1 MSMYL
6 NSVNN
11 SSKLPVF
18 KRKMADVHDSSNLDS
33 QHARQ
38 HEEMKEFASLEDRDL
53 RFIAAF
59 EPNQKMRK
67 TRTQILNTLL
77 FALPAA
83 DVLIT
88 SAAKN
93 ANLSGKLSAGARQAG
108 CWAAV
113 LGIGAVVLGGLK
125 KFVNKNVPALN
136 EADKKHPALGFAVD
150 FAAMLGSLAGL
161 YKLKNSASKYIAKN
175 FPKQVKFLKDSVKT
189 PLKIALNGSA
199 FNKKLVEPLN
209 SRAFASVNGWGR
221 SLKITE
227 ALLTPVIL
235 TAAMFKGISVSK
247 QSRKEA
253 HENYAV
259 LKSSQIAARAAIAK
273 QEV

>member
-1 MSMYL
+1 MYL

-38 HEEMKEFASLEDRDL
+38 LEEMKEFASLEDRDL
-53 RFIAAF
+53 RFIATF

-108 CWAAV
+108 RWVAV
-113 LGIGAVVLGGLK
+113 LGIGTVVLGGVK
-125 KFVNKNVPALN
+125 KFVNKNVAALN

-175 FPKQVKFLKDSVKT
+175 CPKQVKFLKDSVKT

>member
-1 MSMYL
+1 MYL

-108 CWAAV
+108 RWAAV

-125 KFVNKNVPALN
+125 K
-136 EADKKHPALGFAVD
+136 

-175 FPKQVKFLKDSVKT
+175 FPKQVKFLKDSVKA
-189 PLKIALNGSA
+189 PLKTALNGSA
-199 FNKKLVEPLN
+199 FNKKLVESLN

-235 TAAMFKGISVSK
+235 TAAMFKGVSVSK

-259 LKSSQIAARAAIAK
+259 LKSSQVIARASIENLK
-273 QEV
+273 S

>member
-38 HEEMKEFASLEDRDL
+38 LKEMKEFSSLEDRDL

-67 TRTQILNTLL
+67 TRAQILNTLL

-83 DVLIT
+83 DVLVT

-108 CWAAV
+108 RWAAV
-113 LGIGAVVLGGLK
+113 LGIGAVVLGGVK

-136 EADKKHPALGFAVD
+136 EADKNHPVLGFAVD

-161 YKLKNSASKYIAKN
+161 YKLKNSASKYITKN
-175 FPKQVKFLKDSVKT
+175 FPKQVKFLNDSVKT
-189 PLKIALNGSA
+189 PLKTALNGSA
-199 FNKKLVEPLN
+199 LNKKLVEPLN

-227 ALLTPVIL
+227 ALLPPVIL
-235 TAAMFKGISVSK
+235 TAAMLKGISVSK
-247 QSRKEA
+247 QNRKEA
-253 HENYAV
+253 HENYAM
-259 LKSSQIAARAAIAK
+259 LKSSQVIARAAMAK